1 MNPDLFLVFPF
12 IVVVTAIVFGVIGK
26 VSKHAMDLK
35 HKEKMMHFNASSP
48 APQVTARL
56 DEMEQRLRVLERIA
70 TEDRQGTA
78 LAAEIEALRNE
89 TGRNDSGH
97 RDAGT
102 PLVMPSR
109 AEGQVR

>member
-1 MNPDLFLVFPF
+1 MNPDLFLIFPF
-12 IVVVTAIVFGVIGK
+12 IVVVTAITMGVIGK

-35 HKEKMMHFNASSP
+35 HKEKMMHLGASTP

-78 LAAEIEALRNE
+78 LAAEIEALRHD
-89 TGRNDSGH
+89 T
-97 RDAGT
+97 GT

-109 AEGQVR
+109 AEEKVQ

>member
-12 IVVVTAIVFGVIGK
+12 IVVVTAIVMGVIGK

-35 HKEKMMHFNASSP
+35 HAEKMAHFGRAAP
-48 APQVTARL
+48 DPQVATRL

-78 LAAEIEALRNE
+78 LAAEIEALRND
-89 TGRNDSGH
+89 T
-97 RDAGT
+97 GT
-102 PLVMPSR
+102 PLAMPSR
-109 AEGQVR
+109 DREKVQ